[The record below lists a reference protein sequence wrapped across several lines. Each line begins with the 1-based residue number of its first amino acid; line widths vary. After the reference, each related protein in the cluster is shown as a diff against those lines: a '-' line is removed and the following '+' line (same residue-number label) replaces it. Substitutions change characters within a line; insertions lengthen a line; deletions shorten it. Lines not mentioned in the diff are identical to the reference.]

1 MLAAQLLPHP
11 LWEAP
16 AIVVARTFRIPYY
29 CIRTV
34 AYMYPLHDVKVESIL
49 KVIRERI
56 QIEFAFLCKLRY
68 RRCQK

>member
-29 CIRTV
+29 SIRTV
-34 AYMYPLHDVKVESIL
+34 AYPLRRMFALLFVVRRRPQSRDRLAESGHM
-49 KVIRERI
+49 
-56 QIEFAFLCKLRY
+56 
-68 RRCQK
+68 

>member
-34 AYMYPLHDVKVESIL
+34 ACPL
-49 KVIRERI
+49 RRM
-56 QIEFAFLCKLRY
+56 FAFSFVV
-68 RRCQK
+68 RRRPQSRDRLAESGHVGRW